1 MLFILR
7 YSSLLLTLVL
17 VFSPM
22 LEVSARDST
31 VNCSLSIRSRFLL
44 IGEFLKFIPS
54 FIPELY
60 ERVDLA
66 ARAGAEVVEIIAR
79 TSEVEDD
86 TSQLDGLVRLA
97 DERGLCVIIK
107 FVVNS
112 NKLGEIYLVEEP
124 ARDEFTIP
132 DYVNATQ
139 LEYGKSLLR
148 RLIRHYDT
156 FPNVAG
162 YQIDWGFW
170 GESWIPWT
178 LWPSASSNA
187 SFISFLHSLSEQF
200 SGFNT
205 ANYARWP
212 LAGAYQ
218 GSMMFHSKIFDQS
231 DPRHDPL
238 NVAAFYWYQHW
249 RNSMQVNI
257 TKEFRSTARA
267 VTNKPI
273 LGFSYTHTSMN
284 VMAYSYTADEGLY
297 GCYCDTNPGIDKRS
311 GNPATPNDF
320 TIRDAKFE
328 GLHIV
333 DLDFDTPYFR
343 YEDAETAVASLYA
356 RGILPKVFWPQWSKG
371 LSFERVRALM
381 ELIGK
386 YRDYASQSY
395 RGEVLLVTGNID
407 VGIYGYKNP
416 LSPAH
421 LSTLMS
427 RSPPGIIQTLE
438 TNGIQFDIVDGRVY
452 RPELGAKYKVVI
464 VHTPR
469 DTLDGELYRKLRET
483 PRPVVVMHS
492 SFTFSSPTFEKPTET
507 ASAYF
512 ENSNPVGSGSDR
524 VYVEIWGYPPSVVV
538 FRGFLSDLPRLTD
551 YKPNWLSS
559 TYRGSFDEV
568 LATANV
574 EAGTV
579 IARKG
584 NVYFFGLDLSTQNL
598 EHNRILQAALL
609 RILSKAGIRPEPG
622 LSKIISENIIV
633 AKVHDGKPH
642 YIPTGGKAPVDY
654 PFFNGTHIVTAS
666 AVTTR
671 LNNLSQPYILEFPED
686 TIKHPAQKTFNGTHY
701 IISFVTG
708 GGRFLMYVPTIP
720 EKLTLNGLDIPWK
733 WTKYSVIE
741 FLIPLS
747 AETAERKLVLILSP
761 FPSEIRETK
770 TLTITKTMLSQETVT
785 AYATRIVTA
794 TPSTITATITSRE
807 TTTVHETKTTTIK
820 ETIVIQREEVIPTTL
835 LLLTIAISGLL
846 VVSTLFMKK
855 RKTKHG

>member
-1 MLFILR
+1 MRCLALV
-7 YSSLLLTLVL
+7 LTLVL
-17 VFSPM
+17 AFSST
-22 LEVSARDST
+22 LEASAHDSA

-44 IGEFLKFIPS
+44 IGEFLTFIPS

-86 TSQLDGLVRLA
+86 TSQLDGLVRRA
-97 DERGLCVIIK
+97 YERGLCVIIK

-156 FPNVAG
+156 FPNVVG
-162 YQIDWGFW
+162 YQIDWRFW

-187 SFISFLHSLSEQF
+187 SFISFLHRLSNQF

-238 NVAAFYWYQHW
+238 NVAAFYWYQYW

-284 VMAYSYTADEGLY
+284 VMAYTYTADETLY

-311 GNPATPNDF
+311 GTPATPNDF
-320 TIRDAKFE
+320 TIRDANFE

-333 DLDFDTPYFR
+333 ELDFDTPYFR

-381 ELIGK
+381 GLIGK
-386 YRDYASQSY
+386 YRDYVSESY

-407 VGIYGYKNP
+407 VGVYGYKNP

-421 LSTLMS
+421 LSSLMS

-438 TNGIQFDIVDGRVY
+438 TNGIQFDIVDARVY
-452 RPELGAKYKVVI
+452 RPELGAKYKAVI

-469 DTLDGELYRKLRET
+469 DTLDGELYRKLRAT

-492 SFTFSSPTFEKPTET
+492 SFMFSSPTFEKPTET

-512 ENSNPVGSGSDR
+512 ENSNSVGSGSDG
-524 VYVEIWGYPPSVVV
+524 VYVEIWGYPPSDVV
-538 FRGFLSDLPRLTD
+538 FRGFLSDLPHLTD

-574 EAGTV
+574 EAGIV

-609 RILSKAGIRPEPG
+609 RILSKAGIRPESG
-622 LSKIISENIIV
+622 LSQIISENIIV

-671 LNNLSQPYILEFPED
+671 LNNLPQPYILEFPED
-686 TIKHPAQKTFNGTHY
+686 AIKHSAQKTFNGTHY
-701 IISFVTG
+701 IISFETRG
-708 GGRFLMYVPTIP
+708 GKFLMYVPSIP
-720 EKLTLNGLDIPWK
+720 EKLTLNSLDIPWK
-733 WTKYSVIE
+733 WAKYSVIE

-747 AETAERKLVLILSP
+747 AETAEQKLVLKLSP

-770 TLTITKTMLSQETVT
+770 TLTITKTVLSQETVT
-785 AYATRIVTA
+785 AYATRTVTA
-794 TPSTITATITSRE
+794 APATITATVTSRE
-807 TTTVHETKTTTIK
+807 TTTVHETKTTTVK
-820 ETIVIQREEVIPTTL
+820 EASWMLSEETIPTTL
-835 LLLTIAISGLL
+835 LLLTAAITGSL
-846 VVSTLFMKK
+846 VVSTIFMKK
-855 RKTKHG
+855 HKTKKG